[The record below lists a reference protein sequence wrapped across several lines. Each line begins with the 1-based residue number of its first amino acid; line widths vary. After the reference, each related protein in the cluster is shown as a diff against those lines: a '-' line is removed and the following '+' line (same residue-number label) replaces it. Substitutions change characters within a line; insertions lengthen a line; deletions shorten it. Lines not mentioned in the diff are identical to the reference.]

1 MSTLSLDAEVE
12 SALLSQAQNG
22 NADAFYQLV
31 EPCQRAVFS
40 AAVGIL
46 GNENNAEEVAQEA
59 LLKAFKALPRFR
71 GESKFST
78 WLVQIALNEARMKRR
93 KYRVHLH
100 DSLDEPLRGS
110 DGDFI
115 PREFADWREI
125 PSEALETKE
134 LREAI
139 ANALRSLPEKYRS
152 VFVLRDVQSRS
163 IQETAE
169 LLGISES
176 NVKTRLLRARLK
188 MREALAPGWGGAWQE
203 KGRSVAVA

>member
-12 SALLSQAQNG
+12 SALLLQAQNG

-31 EPCQRAVFS
+31 EPCQRAVFT

-46 GNENNAEEVAQEA
+46 GNEADAEEAAQEA

-78 WLVQIALNEARMKRR
+78 WLVQIAINEARMKRR
-93 KYRVHLH
+93 KYRGHLH

-110 DGDFI
+110 DGDFM

-125 PSEALETKE
+125 PSDALETKE
-134 LREAI
+134 LRSAI
-139 ANALRSLPEKYRS
+139 AEALTSLPEKYRS

-163 IQETAE
+163 IQETAA

-203 KGRSVAVA
+203 RADNVAVV